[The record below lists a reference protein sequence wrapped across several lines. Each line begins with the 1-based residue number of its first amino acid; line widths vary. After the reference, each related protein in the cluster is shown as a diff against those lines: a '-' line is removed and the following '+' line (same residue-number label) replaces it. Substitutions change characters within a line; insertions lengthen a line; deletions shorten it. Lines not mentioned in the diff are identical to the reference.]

1 MNPRSRSQS
10 LSLGALCLSAAL
22 LQGCVSQQK
31 YDEMARTASSYQR
44 SLQEAGQYQM
54 QLEAENERLAR
65 EVELFQGAST
75 VPASLTAD
83 VDARLDELRALV
95 AGLGEGPD
103 DVTLFEVEG
112 GYGFSVKEAIVFD
125 SGSDEIRSAGRTVL
139 ASLARDIESRPF
151 RRIWV
156 RGHTDSDPIKR
167 SADKFPLG
175 NLQLSAARALRVA
188 DLLIREGKIAEQRV
202 CVAGFGPGEPL
213 APNDNATNKQ
223 KNRRVEIFVMDEAG
237 AGAEPA
243 RKVSN
248 SSSNAAGAT
257 EASNPSTPAGGTNT
271 GG

>member
-1 MNPRSRSQS
+1 MDTRSLSQS
-10 LSLGALCLSAAL
+10 LALGALCLSAAV

-44 SLQEAGQYQM
+44 SLQEASQYQM

-65 EVELFQGAST
+65 EVELYQGANT

-83 VDARLDELRALV
+83 VDARLAELRELV

-112 GYGFSVKEAIVFD
+112 GYGFSVKEAILFD

-151 RRIWV
+151 RRLWV
-156 RGHTDSDPIKR
+156 RGHTDSDPVKR

-213 APNDNATNKQ
+213 APNNNAANKQ

-237 AGAEPA
+237 AGAEAA

-248 SSSNAAGAT
+248 PNAASTAGAS
-257 EASNPSTPAGGTNT
+257 EASNPNSGGTNT